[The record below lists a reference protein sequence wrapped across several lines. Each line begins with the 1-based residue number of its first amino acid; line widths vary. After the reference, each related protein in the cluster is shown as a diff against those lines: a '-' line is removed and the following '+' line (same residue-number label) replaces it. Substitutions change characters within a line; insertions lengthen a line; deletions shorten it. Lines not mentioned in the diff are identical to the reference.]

1 MGGHC
6 IVDPTPEEEACS
18 AAAVVM
24 AVTPDGRVT
33 TFKKMGSGSFHQQ
46 TLATAV
52 ELGKKANSNVFLLV
66 LCTNAH
72 WLTIDK
78 EAPSAYRGQHMS

>member
-52 ELGKKANSNVFLLV
+52 ELGKKAN
-66 LCTNAH
+66 T
-72 WLTIDK
+72 K
-78 EAPSAYRGQHMS
+78 EASTCPDLACCVLVFDLAKGAPFHLG